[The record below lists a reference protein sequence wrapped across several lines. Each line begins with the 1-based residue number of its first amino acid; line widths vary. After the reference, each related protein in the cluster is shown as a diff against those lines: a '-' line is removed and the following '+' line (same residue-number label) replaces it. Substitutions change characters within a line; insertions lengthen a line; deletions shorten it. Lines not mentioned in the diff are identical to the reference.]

1 MNCRQCG
8 HILNNNQTFCPN
20 CGTKVEQ
27 GQIVNNN
34 NMYQNNQFQ
43 VMNNQMYG
51 QNNRHKKIRYHWE
64 YGCFCIFMF
73 WLPYFVKGFISL
85 YASPSV
91 TQSFKTFTTICT
103 FIGLCTI
110 PVFIIEA
117 IIYSIRVKKS
127 R

>member
-43 VMNNQMYG
+43 GMNNQMYG
-51 QNNRHKKIRYHWE
+51 QNNKPKKIRYHWE
-64 YGCFCIFMF
+64 YGCLCIFIF

-91 TQSFKTFTTICT
+91 IQSFQTFTTICT

-110 PVFIIEA
+110 PVFVIEA
-117 IIYSIRVKKS
+117 IVYSIKVKKS